1 MKYERLVLSFVG
13 ALLIAAPAEAQ
24 PQNEPPKG
32 PSTRERATD
41 IASQPARD
49 LGMSRSDIP
58 PILVAATE
66 DPYSLRDAG
75 TCRQI
80 AGQITELNGVLGPDF
95 VVGREANED
104 RTMKIVEA
112 GGRTIVNSIIP
123 FRSLVREV
131 TGAAPAKR
139 ALDAAVDAGLARRG
153 FLRGLHRKQ
162 GCRTTF

>member
-1 MKYERLVLSFVG
+1 MKLELIVATAAALVLVAG
-13 ALLIAAPAEAQ
+13 QAAAQ
-24 PQNEPPKG
+24 PANEPPK
-32 PSTRERATD
+32 PSARDRALD
-41 IASQPARD
+41 VASQPARD

-66 DPYSLRDAG
+66 DPYSVRGVG
-75 TCRQI
+75 TCRQL

-104 RTMKIVEA
+104 RTQKIVEA

-153 FLRGLHRKQ
+153 FLRGLQRKQ
-162 GCRTTF
+162 GCKI